1 MLQET
6 VEFMVSLLEQDLHAM
21 LSWPPIE
28 LGIPT
33 VLVFILILS
42 GSETQVSAA
51 LYIIKD
57 CCVRITVA
65 TVVSVYCDLGTASSS
80 PQVILSFT
88 NEH

>member
-1 MLQET
+1 
-6 VEFMVSLLEQDLHAM
+6 M

-28 LGIPT
+28 QDMPT
-33 VLVFILILS
+33 VLAFILILS
-42 GSETQVSAA
+42 GSETQVLAV
-51 LYIIKD
+51 LYMIKD

-65 TVVSVYCDLGTASSS
+65 TVVSVHCDLGTASSS